1 MGILL
6 SELEDSAVRIAELL
20 VMFNRCD
27 WCGAHSR
34 GPVRYRPF
42 HEPQFSFEI
51 HLKPRHHAR
60 SL

>member
-6 SELEDSAVRIAELL
+6 SELEDFAVRIAELL

-34 GPVRYRPF
+34 GPFRQRPF
-42 HEPQFSFEI
+42 
-51 HLKPRHHAR
+51 
-60 SL
+60 